1 MREPKNCKQGIHSI
15 SGTVRAVVKPAVA
28 ATSTSAM
35 VALALL
41 LVCAFWGETAN
52 AACNPRGKLPV
63 LVSNWTKFLQE
74 GLPPSSAP
82 PASGQGT
89 DPSIVG
95 MWHVFM
101 VADGQPF
108 DEGYEQWHS
117 DGTEIFNDIAPPQA
131 ANGSGAVCLGVY
143 EKSGPGTYKLHH
155 IGWIFDA
162 DANLAGRVVVTQ
174 TVTMDAGGS
183 SYHGTFNFKQYDLS
197 ENVVF
202 EASGTISATR
212 VTVT

>member
-1 MREPKNCKQGIHSI
+1 MREPRYRKQGIHSI
-15 SGTVRAVVKPAVA
+15 SDAVSGVAKWAVA

-41 LVCAFWGETAN
+41 LVCAFWGEAAN
-52 AACNPRGKLPV
+52 AACNPRGKSPV

-74 GLPPSSAP
+74 GLPHSSAP
-82 PASGQGT
+82 SASGQGA

-101 VADGQPF
+101 AADGQPF
-108 DEGYEQWHS
+108 DEGYDQWHS

-131 ANGSGAVCLGVY
+131 ANGSGAICLGVY

-162 DANLAGRVVVTQ
+162 DANLAGTVVVTQ
-174 TVTMDAGGS
+174 TVTMDAGGR
-183 SYHGTFNFKQYDLS
+183 SYHGTFNFKLYDLS

-202 EASGTISATR
+202 EAAGTISATR